1 MTSYDENDEYYG
13 VAERQSELRRKMAFG
28 IIGTSFVGSLCLIS
42 PFVIMQ
48 LKTPLPFMSTPK
60 EKILS
65 ALKEIMNFKRMEGT
79 IKSSSVLAT
88 APKKAPSKKLTFY
101 DLGSGDGEAV
111 LAAASLGWKAIGIE
125 MNPTLYL
132 VSSIRRLFSPP
143 LIRQNS
149 SFVLGDMWKQKLN
162 DADAVMIFG
171 VVPIIPKVAQKFSN
185 ECQPGTYL
193 MSYRFQIP
201 TKNGSQTHNSEKAI
215 DATLA
220 YDKKEMRLYR
230 LNDKS

>member
-1 MTSYDENDEYYG
+1 MTYQQQDECG
-13 VAERQSELRRKMAFG
+13 VSKRQQPSELRRKMVFG

-60 EKILS
+60 EKIVS
-65 ALKEIMNFKRMEGT
+65 ALKTIMKVKRMEAT
-79 IKSSSVLAT
+79 TKQTVDRSVVAR
-88 APKKAPSKKLTFY
+88 PSEKLKFY

-111 LAAASLGWKAIGIE
+111 LAAASLGWKATGIE

-132 VSSIRRLFSPP
+132 ISSIRRLFSPP
-143 LIRQNS
+143 FIRQNS
-149 SFVLGDMWKQKLN
+149 SFILGDMWKQKLN

-171 VVPIIPKVAQKFSN
+171 VIPIIPKVAQKFSN
-185 ECQPGTYL
+185 ECKPGTYL

-201 TKNGSQTHNSEKAI
+201 TTNTNQTLSSEKVI
-215 DATLA
+215 NATLA
-220 YDKKEMRLYR
+220 YDHKEMRLYR
-230 LNDKS
+230 LNDK